1 MHPQVLL
8 ERIQVQFPTIARP
21 AGDGVLLHDV
31 GECAQCAVLRDSLR
45 GADEPVLPLA
55 VLRGI
60 YDQVEHLS
68 AVGWRWVLPSYLTH
82 CLLLAN
88 SQTLLDTEF
97 LTFDLGAS
105 MHGLAESVQ
114 RLDAFTPAQ
123 KACLVLFLEWCGQ
136 HEEWAE
142 LCGEDIDS
150 ALAALQA

>member
-8 ERIQVQFPTIARP
+8 ERIQVQFPAIARP
-21 AGDGVLLHDV
+21 AGEGALLHGGD
-31 GECAQCAVLRDSLR
+31 CAQCNALHDSLR
-45 GADEPVLPLA
+45 GVDAPMLPLA
-55 VLRGI
+55 ALRGI

-68 AVGWRWVLPSYLTH
+68 AAGWRWVLPSYLTH

-114 RLDAFTPAQ
+114 RLDAFTAEQ

-136 HEEWAE
+136 QEDWAD

-150 ALAALQA
+150 ALAALQPS